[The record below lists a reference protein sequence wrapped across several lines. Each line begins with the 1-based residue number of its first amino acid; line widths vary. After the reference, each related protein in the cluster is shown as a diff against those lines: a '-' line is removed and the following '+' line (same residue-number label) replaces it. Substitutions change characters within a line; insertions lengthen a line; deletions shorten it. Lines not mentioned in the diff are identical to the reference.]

1 MMATQNHP
9 VHGVLLDVDGTLIDS
24 NDAHTHAWL
33 QAMSENGYDNVPFE
47 KVRPLIGMGGD
58 KVLPETIGV
67 DKDSDD
73 GKKITQRRK
82 EIFKTRYIPTLHAF
96 PHTLELLQRMHEQGL
111 KLVIATSA
119 EPDELDALLQRI
131 GPHAADLFANQ
142 ASSQDAKASK
152 PDSDVIQVA
161 IKKAE
166 LPPQELVMLGDTA
179 YDIEA
184 ATKANVK
191 TIAFRSGGWND
202 QDLKGAVAIYNDP
215 ADMLA
220 YYDESPLMKGLEV

>member
-1 MMATQNHP
+1 MVTQHRLI
-9 VHGVLLDVDGTLIDS
+9 HGVLLDVDGTLIDS

-33 QAMSENGYDNVPFE
+33 QAMAEQGYNDVPFE

-73 GKKITQRRK
+73 GKKISQHRK
-82 EIFKTRYIPTLHAF
+82 EIFKTRYLPTLRAF
-96 PHTLELLQRMHEQGL
+96 PHTLDLLRRMHDQGL

-119 EPDELDALLQRI
+119 EPDELDALLQI
-131 GPHAADLFANQ
+131 IDAHASDLFANE
-142 ASSQDAKASK
+142 ASSQDAKISK

-161 IKKAE
+161 IKKAD
-166 LPPQELVMLGDTA
+166 LPAQELVMLGDTA

-184 ATKANVK
+184 ATKVDVK
-191 TIAFRSGGWND
+191 TIALRSGGWND
-202 QDLKGAVAIYNDP
+202 QDLKGAIAIYNDP
-215 ADMLA
+215 ADLLA
-220 YYDESPLMKGLEV
+220 HYDESPLVKGV